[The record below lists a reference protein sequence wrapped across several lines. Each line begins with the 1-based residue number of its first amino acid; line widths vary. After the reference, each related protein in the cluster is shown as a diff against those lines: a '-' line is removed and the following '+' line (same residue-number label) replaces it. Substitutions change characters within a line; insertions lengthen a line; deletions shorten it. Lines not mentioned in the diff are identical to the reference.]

1 MRQTLRFVFLVFGAL
16 LANAVFPQAEPYRA
30 VIDSDGVQRVRVV
43 GGSYFFRPNHI
54 IVKVKTPVELSASL
68 EPGIAPHTLVLDAI
82 EAGVAIDEKLS
93 TDPKAIV
100 FTAAAVGKYGFYCKN
115 KLLFFKSHRENGME
129 GILEVVEKVLELTLV
144 AAPRS
149 MSARH

>member
-1 MRQTLRFVFLVFGAL
+1 MRQTLRFALLVYWAL

-54 IVKVKTPVELSASL
+54 IVKVKTPVELLASL
-68 EPGIAPHTLVLDAI
+68 EPGIAPHTLVLDAP
-82 EAGVAIDEKLS
+82 EAGVAIDENLS
-93 TDPKAIV
+93 TDSKAIV
-100 FTAAAVGKYGFYCKN
+100 FTTTAVGKYAFYCSN

-129 GILEVVEKVLELTLV
+129 GILEVVE
-144 AAPRS
+144 
-149 MSARH
+149 

>member
-1 MRQTLRFVFLVFGAL
+1 MRQTLRFALLVYWAL

-54 IVKVKTPVELSASL
+54 IVKVKTPVELLVSL
-68 EPGIAPHTLVLDAI
+68 EPGIAPHTLVIKAL
-82 EAGVAIDEKLS
+82 EAGIEVDEELS
-93 TDPKAIV
+93 TETKKIA
-100 FTAAAVGKYGFYCKN
+100 FTANAVGKYAFYCNN

-129 GILEVVEKVLELTLV
+129 GILEVVE
-144 AAPRS
+144 
-149 MSARH
+149 